1 MPTTRPGSLRRF
13 LKEAS
18 RNWQRTGAVLPSSAR
33 LARTMT
39 APILDYR
46 MDERP
51 KRILEVGA
59 GTGVMTREL
68 LRKMGPE
75 DLLVVYELSEDLAR
89 ELKTMLDA
97 SPTARR
103 RNVEIRVRAFPEG
116 LDDETYDFAVCSLP
130 FNNFP
135 STEVRKIL
143 GTFARCLEGG
153 GILTYFEYCHL
164 RQLKLR
170 VSTGKE
176 ALRLRRI
183 QRIFDG
189 YLATHRISSKTVRL
203 NVPPAWVHI
212 LRFE

>member
-1 MPTTRPGSLRRF
+1 MPTTRTGSLRRF
-13 LKEAS
+13 LREAG

-33 LARTMT
+33 LARSMT
-39 APILDYR
+39 APIQDYR

-59 GTGVMTREL
+59 GTGAMTREL
-68 LRKMGPE
+68 LRKMGPD

-89 ELKTMLDA
+89 DLKLMLDS

-103 RNVEIRVRAFPEG
+103 RKVEIRVRAFPEG
-116 LDDETYDFAVCSLP
+116 LEDEAYDFAVCSLP

-135 STEVRKIL
+135 STEVRRIL
-143 GTFARCLEGG
+143 ATFARCLEGG

-183 QRIFDG
+183 QRIFED

>member
-1 MPTTRPGSLRRF
+1 MPVTRARGLRRF
-13 LKEAS
+13 LREAS
-18 RNWQRTGAVLPSSAR
+18 RNWQRTGAILPSSTR
-33 LARTMT
+33 LAQAMT
-39 APILDYR
+39 APIQDYR
-46 MDERP
+46 IDERP

-59 GTGVMTREL
+59 GTGVITREL
-68 LRKMGPE
+68 LKKMGPD
-75 DLLVVYELSEDLAR
+75 DLLVVYELSENLAR
-89 ELKTMLDA
+89 DLKWMLD
-97 SPTARR
+97 SIPTARR
-103 RNVEIRVRAFPEG
+103 RKVEIRVRAFPEG
-116 LDDETYDFAVCSLP
+116 LSDEVYDFAICSLP

-153 GILTYFEYCHL
+153 GILTYFEYCHI

-176 ALRLRRI
+176 AIRLRRI
-183 QRIFDG
+183 QRIFEN

-203 NVPPAWVHI
+203 NVPPAWVHV